1 MFALLAAGIF
11 AWSALQIFTRAPTHI
26 MRRKALGVA
35 GPKAG
40 NGLFC
45 IEDGKEDHPSL
56 SLTERPPET
65 CAEAEPLPIEII
77 DEDAVRAAANPTR
90 GAELYVA
97 NGCQVCHGET
107 GEGIVGPTIAQTG
120 LDIQGV
126 ISQYRQ
132 PRGIMQE
139 FDAEQVPVE
148 DIADIWSWL
157 QTLPAVDLLI
167 DPNRDAW
174 PREIGQGP
182 ITATLSLRLSYPRI
196 LSSPSQGEVSRSD
209 GGGPTAIHIT
219 PARIHCSQ
227 E

>member
-1 MFALLAAGIF
+1 MPSRTGIPQSFGIIIVFALLAAGIF
-11 AWSALQIFTRAPTHI
+11 ALVGFAIHKGADRNVIEA
-26 MRRKALGVA
+26 KALSEEA
-35 GPKAG
+35 GAEG
-40 NGLFC
+40 WETGLFC

-65 CAEAEPLPIEII
+65 CAEAEPLPIEVI

-148 DIADIWSWL
+148 DIAHIWSWL
-157 QTLPAVDLLI
+157 QTLPAVDPLI
-167 DPNRDAW
+167 DPNNDALGH
-174 PREIGQGP
+174 ENYGQW
-182 ITATLSLRLSYPRI
+182 A
-196 LSSPSQGEVSRSD
+196 Q
-209 GGGPTAIHIT
+209 
-219 PARIHCSQ
+219 
-227 E
+227 

>member
-1 MFALLAAGIF
+1 MPSRTGIPQSFGIIIVFALLAAGIF
-11 AWSALQIFTRAPTHI
+11 ALVGFAIHKGADRNIIEA
-26 MRRKALGVA
+26 KALSEEA
-35 GPKAG
+35 GAEG
-40 NGLFC
+40 WETGLFC

-157 QTLPAVDLLI
+157 QTLPAVDPLI
-167 DPNRDAW
+167 DPNNDALGH
-174 PREIGQGP
+174 ENYGQW
-182 ITATLSLRLSYPRI
+182 A
-196 LSSPSQGEVSRSD
+196 Q
-209 GGGPTAIHIT
+209 
-219 PARIHCSQ
+219 
-227 E
+227 